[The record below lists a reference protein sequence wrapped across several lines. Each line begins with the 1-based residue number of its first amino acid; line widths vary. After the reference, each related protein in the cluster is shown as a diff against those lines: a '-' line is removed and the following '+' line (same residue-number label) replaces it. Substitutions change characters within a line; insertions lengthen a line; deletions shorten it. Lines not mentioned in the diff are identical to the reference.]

1 MRLTRHNGRAGK
13 HGTYNPKHN
22 DRSFDLENSEHINAE
37 LAKKNVYW
45 DCYNGFRSLAK
56 EELLADTF
64 EEVEEMFYS
73 SQYRNHVE
81 SQNQRNEKN
90 RHPERN
96 RTTSDLL
103 KNKKTAPEETI
114 FQIGTIDNHVPPEI
128 LLQVVTDFLVELD
141 TRFGK
146 NVHILDWALHL
157 DEGTPHI
164 HERHVF
170 DCENSYGEVA
180 PQQEKAL
187 EELGFELPDPTQKPS
202 KINNRKKTFDSV
214 CRVILFNITKKYGL
228 DLEEEPEYGGRAYLE
243 KQDYMEIIHTIIHP
257 IFTLAVRDNYIRIN
271 PATGAMAEIKKS
283 HNWEKPKRHA
293 LTIAEQTA
301 FIDYMRNHKVYNH
314 WLPLFTVLLG
324 TGCRIGEAIGLRWE
338 DCDFDE
344 GIISINHNMVYR
356 KYEEDEKA
364 RFHIVTPKTSAGVRI
379 VPMLS
384 EVKAALQA
392 EWETQK
398 IVGFNESVVDGYT
411 GFIFQNRY
419 GDPLSPHSVNRAI
432 DRICAAYIE
441 DETVLADQEGR
452 DPVLIRHFSAHNLR
466 HTFCMRF
473 CENERNI
480 KVIQEI
486 MGHADIETTMNIYA
500 EATKEKKKESFSNL
514 EGKIKIS

>member
-1 MRLTRHNGRAGK
+1 M
-13 HGTYNPKHN
+13 N
-22 DRSFDLENSEHINAE
+22 D
-37 LAKKNVYW
+37 
-45 DCYNGFRSLAK
+45 
-56 EELLADTF
+56 
-64 EEVEEMFYS
+64 
-73 SQYRNHVE
+73 
-81 SQNQRNEKN
+81 
-90 RHPERN
+90 
-96 RTTSDLL
+96 
-103 KNKKTAPEETI
+103 
-114 FQIGTIDNHVPPEI
+114 
-128 LLQVVTDFLVELD
+128 
-141 TRFGK
+141 
-146 NVHILDWALHL
+146 
-157 DEGTPHI
+157 
-164 HERHVF
+164 
-170 DCENSYGEVA
+170 
-180 PQQEKAL
+180 
-187 EELGFELPDPTQKPS
+187 
-202 KINNRKKTFDSV
+202 
-214 CRVILFNITKKYGL
+214 LFNLYISNKPELKQSTRANYLYMYKKYVQDDIGKKKISSIKYS
-228 DLEEEPEYGGRAYLE
+228 DVKAYYNRLIRE
-243 KQDYMEIIHTIIHP
+243 QGFKPNSMEIIHTIIHP
-257 IFTLAVRDNYIRIN
+257 VFTMAVRDGYIRIN

-283 HNWEKPKRHA
+283 NNWEKPKRHA
-293 LTIAEQTA
+293 LTKAEQAA
-301 FIDYMRNHKVYNH
+301 FIDYIKNSKIYNH

-398 IVGFNESVVDGYT
+398 IVGFNESIVDGYT

-466 HTFCMRF
+466 HTFCTRF